1 MFDLS
6 KIKKKVRKF
15 VQYGLIYFGTTN
27 KLILNWL
34 NK

>member
-6 KIKKKVRKF
+6 KIKKVRKF